1 MTTVS
6 KSKKSKQEA
15 PQPELTVET
24 ETVDR
29 RVELTEATAEATAEA
44 TETVEATEPEESMKE
59 KFERLIE
66 YRQLEIRRHKEEILY
81 IKSAYKQYTAELKK
95 TKRRRKVEGPPKMNG
110 FSKPTELHSELYEF
124 LKVCGIKKGELVPRT
139 KVTSCIHKYIKDNSL
154 GHKENKKEF
163 VPDKRLKKLLGAPLD
178 RVDPEDESKG
188 FFYSKMG
195 LQKYINQYYPKKKEE
210 KSIVL

>member
-29 RVELTEATAEATAEA
+29 RVELTEATAEA

-124 LKVCGIKKGELVPRT
+124 LKVCGIKKG
-139 KVTSCIHKYIKDNSL
+139 
-154 GHKENKKEF
+154 
-163 VPDKRLKKLLGAPLD
+163 
-178 RVDPEDESKG
+178 
-188 FFYSKMG
+188 
-195 LQKYINQYYPKKKEE
+195 
-210 KSIVL
+210 